1 MPSLDLADALHTLV
15 HAHPGSDKVALARH
29 VAKLGYPRVTTSEVN
44 SILYR
49 IRDIEWRPGLGD
61 QRLWFPKSPPP
72 TSELTNLRL
81 YPWQQR
87 ALRAWQARHHRGVI
101 EAVTGAGKTRV
112 AIAAAAEVLSMGG
125 GVVIV
130 VPSKDL
136 MRQWKAEIDRL
147 IVRGLGL
154 RPRIGFMGDGDVA
167 TLASHDVVIATAH
180 SGSKWQLYPSTT
192 SLLIAD
198 ECHHYGADIW
208 SQVLEPGFARRLGLT
223 ATYDREDNGIRDF
236 LNPYFGGVCASI
248 GYREALDDH
257 VVAEFKVAFVGVKF
271 NLRERLA
278 YDEAA
283 ASAGR
288 YRAKLINDWRMPA
301 EPFGAFMQAVNR
313 LKHSGA
319 AGGSKLA
326 SFYLSAFTKRRRIM
340 AEASGKF
347 EAILDLAPAVRA
359 AERTIAFAQTKVA
372 AATVVK
378 LLSGKGVN
386 GVVLTSDMDMDDR
399 QKVFAGFEDGV
410 HELVAAPKLLD
421 EGIDVPAADLAIIVA
436 TSRSKRQLIQRM
448 GRVVRKKADGRLAR
462 VVILFVEGTAE
473 DPREG
478 AHEDFLEVIT
488 EAATDV
494 QIFGSSTKPS
504 VVVDYLNDW
513 MP

>member
-15 HAHPGSDKVALARH
+15 RAHPGSDKAALARH

-154 RPRIGFMGDGDVA
+154 RPRVGFMGDGDVA
-167 TLASHDVVIATAH
+167 TLASHDVVIATAQ
-180 SGSKWQLYPSTT
+180 SGSRWQLYPSTT

-208 SQVLEPGFARRLGLT
+208 SQVLEDGFTRRLGLT

-236 LNPYFGGVCASI
+236 LNPYFGGRVRFHRVSGSPGRPRGRRVQGRIRGC
-248 GYREALDDH
+248 GVQPPGEA
-257 VVAEFKVAFVGVKF
+257 
-271 NLRERLA
+271 
-278 YDEAA
+278 
-283 ASAGR
+283 
-288 YRAKLINDWRMPA
+288 
-301 EPFGAFMQAVNR
+301 
-313 LKHSGA
+313 
-319 AGGSKLA
+319 
-326 SFYLSAFTKRRRIM
+326 RI
-340 AEASGKF
+340 
-347 EAILDLAPAVRA
+347 
-359 AERTIAFAQTKVA
+359 
-372 AATVVK
+372 
-378 LLSGKGVN
+378 
-386 GVVLTSDMDMDDR
+386 
-399 QKVFAGFEDGV
+399 
-410 HELVAAPKLLD
+410 
-421 EGIDVPAADLAIIVA
+421 
-436 TSRSKRQLIQRM
+436 
-448 GRVVRKKADGRLAR
+448 
-462 VVILFVEGTAE
+462 
-473 DPREG
+473 
-478 AHEDFLEVIT
+478 
-488 EAATDV
+488 
-494 QIFGSSTKPS
+494 
-504 VVVDYLNDW
+504 
-513 MP
+513 